1 MLTCF
6 NSKQKIL
13 NKVTLRQNLPTLK
26 GKNSS
31 LQAKFYFYESSDI
44 MGMILYV
51 LGKILI
57 MIGVTIPII
66 IIIVLMSIELKKI
79 DNDDIDEIDKNS
91 D

>member
-1 MLTCF
+1 
-6 NSKQKIL
+6 
-13 NKVTLRQNLPTLK
+13 
-26 GKNSS
+26 
-31 LQAKFYFYESSDI
+31 